1 MKIVIT
7 GRLPGD
13 VLESM
18 AHKNGLFNIV
28 SNDQYRPWDYEAIK
42 KEARDAT
49 ALMCMLTDKVD
60 RELMDACPELKI
72 IAIMAV
78 GYDNVDVA
86 YAAQKGIL
94 VTHTPGVLTN
104 ATADTAFA
112 LILGLM
118 RRVVE
123 GDAMIRADKFPVW
136 SPFNFLG
143 SEVSGKTIGI
153 VGFGRIGQAV
163 ARRALGFGMQV
174 LYHANRQTP
183 ERDALGAYSD
193 LTALLWQSDVVSLH
207 VPLTQETRHMI
218 GAEELALMK
227 DTAFLI
233 NTARGPVV
241 DEEALYNALV
251 SKTIAGAGLDVYE
264 HEPQLYPGLKDLPN
278 TVLLPH
284 VGSATMETRIKMA
297 EMCLKA
303 IGDVLHG
310 RMPANCLNVQMP
322 DYR

>member
-7 GRLPGD
+7 GRLPGE
-13 VLESM
+13 VLENL

-28 SNDQYRPWDYEAIK
+28 ANDGAKPWDYATIKNEAK
-42 KEARDAT
+42 DAT
-49 ALMCMLTDKVD
+49 ALMCMLTDRID
-60 RELMDACPELKI
+60 AELMDACPKLKI
-72 IAIMAV
+72 IAAMAV
-78 GYDNVDVA
+78 GYDNIDVA
-86 YAAQKGIL
+86 YAVKKGII
-94 VTHTPGVLTN
+94 VTNTPGVLTN

-112 LILGLM
+112 LILGVM

-143 SEVSGKTIGI
+143 SEVAGKTIGI

-163 ARRALGFGMQV
+163 ARRALGFDMQV

-183 ERDALGAYSD
+183 ERDALGRYCD
-193 LTALLWQSDVVSLH
+193 LTSLLWQSDIVSLH
-207 VPLTQETRHMI
+207 VPLMPETRHLI

-241 DEEALYNALV
+241 DEAALYNALA

-264 HEPQLYPGLKDLPN
+264 HEPDLYPGLKDLPN

-284 VGSATMETRIKMA
+284 VGSATMETRVKMA
-297 EMCLKA
+297 ELCLKA

-310 RMPANCLNVQMP
+310 RMPDNCLNAQIAEQ
-322 DYR
+322 

>member
-7 GRLPGD
+7 GCLPEE
-13 VLESM
+13 VLENL
-18 AHKNGLFNIV
+18 AHKYALFDIFMNER
-28 SNDQYRPWDYEAIK
+28 SEPMAYADIK
-42 KEARDAT
+42 KVAKDAE
-49 ALMCMLTDKVD
+49 ALMCMLTDKID
-60 RELMDACPELKI
+60 RELIDACTRLKI
-72 IAIMAV
+72 IATMAV
-78 GYDNVDVA
+78 GYDNIDVA
-86 YAAQKGIL
+86 HAVQKGII

-112 LILGLM
+112 LILGVM

-123 GDAMIRADKFPVW
+123 GDAKVRDGKFPVW

-143 SEVSGKTIGI
+143 SEVAGKTIGI

-163 ARRALGFGMQV
+163 ARRALGFDMQV
-174 LYHANRQTP
+174 LYNANWQTP
-183 ERDALGAYSD
+183 ERDELGRFTD
-193 LTALLWQSDVVSLH
+193 LTSLLWQSDIVSLH
-207 VPLTQETRHMI
+207 VPLSDTTRHLI

-241 DEEALYNALV
+241 DEEALYNALLN
-251 SKTIAGAGLDVYE
+251 KTIAGAGLDVYE
-264 HEPQLYPGLKDLPN
+264 HEPELYPGLAALSN

-297 EMCLKA
+297 DMCLEA

-310 RMPANCLNVQMP
+310 RMPKNCLNSKI
-322 DYR
+322 